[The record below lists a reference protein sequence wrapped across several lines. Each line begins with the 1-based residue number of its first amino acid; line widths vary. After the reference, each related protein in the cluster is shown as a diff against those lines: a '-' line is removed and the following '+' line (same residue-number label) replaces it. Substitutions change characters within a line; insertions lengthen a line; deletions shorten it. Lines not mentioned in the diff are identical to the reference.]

1 MKISYVF
8 RISTNLLKK
17 NSYVLLCNNYYQG
30 GSKLLGRYYLKVDKL
45 CAIKKEL

>member
-8 RISTNLLKK
+8 RISTKLLKK

-30 GSKLLGRYYLKVDKL
+30 VSFIANYYED
-45 CAIKKEL
+45 II